1 MLIEV
6 ITTGIHNGERD
17 DTPRS
22 QHIRIFFSS
31 SHIKKVEIDDKST
44 KIFIDFVEDLVN
56 FDNLLDRNV
65 WRNSHPENGYIEILH
80 MVKDLDKEYQARVS
94 ITQFL

>member
-6 ITTGIHNGERD
+6 TTTGIHNEVTGD
-17 DTPRS
+17 DTPRR
-22 QHIRIFFSS
+22 QHIFFSS
-31 SHIKKVEIDDKST
+31 SKIKKVEIDEKST
-44 KIFIDFVEDLVN
+44 KIFIDFIEDLVN
-56 FDNLLDRNV
+56 FDNLLDRKV
-65 WRNSHPENGYIEILH
+65 WRNSHPEKGYIEILH